1 MRLVKRR
8 KKKTM
13 KGMCSDNKSNSRKI
27 GSLGNDDVWMRT
39 IDIILIEEKKEKRE
53 GEEKKRDRNN
63 HLIR

>member
-1 MRLVKRR
+1 VKRR

-53 GEEKKRDRNN
+53 GEEKKKRSE
-63 HLIR
+63 